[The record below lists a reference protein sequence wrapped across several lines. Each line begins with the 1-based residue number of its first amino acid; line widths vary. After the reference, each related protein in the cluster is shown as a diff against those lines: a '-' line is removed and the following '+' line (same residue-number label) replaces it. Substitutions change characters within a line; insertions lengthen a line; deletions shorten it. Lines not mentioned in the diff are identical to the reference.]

1 MIGLELLLACA
12 PNVAPATI
20 TAIIGVE
27 SRGNPLAINVNGG
40 SRPRAAGDAREA
52 AKIARAAIA
61 AGYSVDLGLMQVNS
75 RNLSKLGYTVEEM
88 FEPCTNLQAGA
99 AILSANYTTAAARHG
114 DGQEALRAA
123 LSAYNTGNFRNGFL
137 NGYVA
142 KYYGPQAVRASLSSL
157 STPASF
163 PSRGR
168 SAPPAAPILSP
179 DPYTA
184 GTTVFLMNRRP
195 LP

>member
-1 MIGLELLLACA
+1 VGRR
-12 PNVAPATI
+12 V
-20 TAIIGVE
+20 
-27 SRGNPLAINVNGG
+27 R
-40 SRPRAAGDAREA
+40 RAAVDAKDA
-52 AKIARAAIA
+52 AALARAAIA

-75 RNLSKLGYTVEEM
+75 RNLSMLGYTVEEM
-88 FEPCTNLQAGA
+88 FEPCTNLKAGA
-99 AILSANYTTAAARHG
+99 TILTANYTTAAARHG

-163 PSRGR
+163 PSRR
-168 SAPPAAPILSP
+168 PPAPPATPLSP